1 MHEVA
6 ATPVSGV
13 HRSFPG
19 DPRSPAEVFDEAFA
33 APGVPRETYGTVV
46 GFLADL
52 GDAELDVRANDVR
65 RILRE
70 HGVTCARPHG
80 PRSDEDQPWELDL
93 LPLVLSAAEWTAIE
107 AGLLQRAGLFNRLL
121 SDLYGR
127 QRLIRDGLIP
137 APLVQANPAYLRA
150 CQAVR
155 VPFDQRLQF
164 YAADLGRS
172 PDGRWWV
179 LADLTQAPGGLGFAL
194 ENRSVL
200 SRVLPEALAAA
211 QPRPLTTVLR
221 AHRTALERLAPPSD
235 RPPAI
240 ALLTPG
246 PEDEA
251 YFEHAYLA
259 RLQGYTLVE
268 GGDLTVRGR
277 RVLLKTLEGLRGLD
291 VLLRQVD
298 DELCD
303 PLELKPDSPTG
314 VPGLVEAAR
323 AGHIALA
330 NALGTGLLEG
340 PAFLAFLPGLCR
352 HVLGEELRLPSV
364 ATWWCGQARERRHV
378 LDHLHD
384 VALRPAF
391 VPVTGTG
398 SESDAG
404 AVHAGQIESVEATPH
419 AWVGQERVTLS
430 HLPVRTPTGWASRP
444 VVLRVFVV
452 FDGQEYRVMPGG
464 LARVVDAPRLSTV
477 RLPLAVGTKDVWV
490 LSDSA
495 AWDSPV
501 TVAPS
506 RAGQPPASSDLP
518 SRTADALFWLG
529 RYAERLEQLV
539 RLLRSLVH
547 QLAGDPSGAGRRRL
561 ASLAGFLRQLGV
573 LPDAPGAVGSADSL
587 GRDVFQVLYQRERP
601 AGVRDLLDRIHRT
614 AFAARDRLSADTWRL
629 LNGLETDA
637 RPGAGPLPL
646 VRAGVVLNRLVLGL
660 AALSGMENEN
670 MTRGHGWRFF
680 SLGRRT
686 ERALAVARQLE
697 TLLRFGAPFELLL
710 DPLLEIA
717 DSTLTYR
724 QQYAF
729 EPALAGVLQLL
740 LREPGNPRS
749 LAFQLAAIATHSHAL
764 PAAANPAG
772 LRHVQEKAVAL
783 SGQLPSLRPAGSA
796 EWHDA
801 QASDPQLP
809 DHLAA
814 IGRALAEFSDLLT
827 RLFFSHVGPRTD

>member
-6 ATPVSGV
+6 ATLVSPVR
-13 HRSFPG
+13 RSLPG
-19 DPRSPAEVFDEAFA
+19 DPASPADGFDEAFA
-33 APGVPRETYGTVV
+33 VPGVPRETYAMVV

-52 GDAELDVRANDVR
+52 GDAELEVRANDVR

-70 HGVTCARPHG
+70 HGVTCARRNG
-80 PRSDEDQPWELDL
+80 LRSEDRPWELDL
-93 LPLVLSAAEWTAIE
+93 LPLVLSAAEWAAIE
-107 AGLLQRAGLFNRLL
+107 AGLLQRAVLINRLL

-155 VPFDQRLQF
+155 VPFDQPLQF
-164 YAADLGRS
+164 YAADLARS

-221 AHRTALERLAPPSD
+221 AHRTALERLAPPLD

-246 PEDEA
+246 PQDEA

-277 RVLLKTLEGLRGLD
+277 RVWLKTLEGLRGLD

-298 DELCD
+298 DQLCD
-303 PLELKPDSPTG
+303 PLELQPGSPAG

-323 AGHIALA
+323 AGHVALA
-330 NALGTGLLEG
+330 NALGTGLVEG

-378 LDHLHD
+378 LDHLAD
-384 VALRPAF
+384 LTLRPAF
-391 VPVTGTG
+391 VPVHGTG
-398 SESDAG
+398 NEPG
-404 AVHAGQIESVEATPH
+404 GTAVHAGQIESVEATPH

-430 HLPVRTPTGWASRP
+430 QLPLRTPAGWASRP
-444 VVLRVFVV
+444 VVLRVFVL
-452 FDGQEYRVMPGG
+452 FDGREYRVLPGG
-464 LARVVDAPRLSTV
+464 LARVVDVSRLGTV
-477 RLPLAVGTKDVWV
+477 RLTMAACTKDVWV
-490 LSDSA
+490 LTDALVSE
-495 AWDSPV
+495 PPP
-501 TVAPS
+501 TVASP
-506 RAGQPPASSDLP
+506 RVVPPPASSDLP

-547 QLAGDPSGAGRRRL
+547 QLTGDPSGAGRGRV
-561 ASLAGFLRQLGV
+561 AALAGFLRQLGV
-573 LPDAPGAVGSADSL
+573 LPDAPGAAGSADSL
-587 GRDVFQVLYQRERP
+587 GREALQVLYQRERP

-637 RPGAGPLPL
+637 RLGAGSLPL
-646 VRAGVVLNRLVLGL
+646 VRAGVVLNRLVLDL

-686 ERALAVARQLE
+686 ERGLAVARQLE
-697 TLLRFGAPFELLL
+697 TLLRVGTPFELLL

-724 QQYAF
+724 QQYAI

-740 LREPGNPRS
+740 LHEPGNPRS

-772 LRHVQEKAVAL
+772 LRQVQEKAAAL
-783 SGQLPSLRPAGSA
+783 SGQLLPLRPAGPA
-796 EWHDA
+796 EGQGADA
-801 QASDPQLP
+801 ADPRLP
-809 DHLAA
+809 DQLAA
-814 IGRALAEFSDLLT
+814 MGRALAEFSDLLT
-827 RLFFSHVGPRTD
+827 RLFFSHVGPRAD